1 MANRDNRKNK
11 HNRGG
16 FKSIGS
22 QVGGDLG
29 GHLSKQGK
37 TGGGTKKGGNFSF
50 GDFGKFVG
58 NFFTKPGYANTMGQV
73 TGNLNQLKEPSA
85 WKVKQFADKNIDIT
99 KMNKSFKVDIDTNRA
114 IQGIE
119 NEKVRNWLNK
129 YTPQSVKDLKI
140 NHQMYSPTKVM
151 PGDKGYNPTG
161 TGSIKLDPDTEK
173 YLEWMAGANPQGK
186 TISDYEK
193 IYAKQIAG
201 GTDLKTAMRFNP
213 AETGNFYALIDDKE
227 DKKQQTKQGDMALTK
242 NQKAVQDIFGTHL
255 GRKAATEGQDY
266 WSKQLDA
273 GGSIE
278 DVIRGIQSGS
288 EYKNRAAYKKA
299 NPNATEAQLDANISP
314 GGGKLDPNA
323 KIGNE
328 APTFAADNTWSSPL
342 MTKGNNTWTDEL
354 TNIYKDLKIGG
365 ASETGKPHYNTAAGT
380 NYGEYTVGKTH
391 DSVGKPWS
399 PGSGNT
405 GTGNTGTGNT
415 GTGTATGLTQADLDK
430 WWASIDKSAWTG
442 GGQQSSKWDDFTSFM
457 SALGPMM
464 GGGSGYGYPNMGYGG
479 YAPGGVAA
487 ANPYGNMMNFM
498 NAFKSIGGGGSGASS
513 ISSSSLTK

>member
-1 MANRDNRKNK
+1 
-11 HNRGG
+11 
-16 FKSIGS
+16 
-22 QVGGDLG
+22 
-29 GHLSKQGK
+29 
-37 TGGGTKKGGNFSF
+37 
-50 GDFGKFVG
+50 
-58 NFFTKPGYANTMGQV
+58 
-73 TGNLNQLKEPSA
+73 
-85 WKVKQFADKNIDIT
+85 
-99 KMNKSFKVDIDTNRA
+99 
-114 IQGIE
+114 
-119 NEKVRNWLNK
+119 
-129 YTPQSVKDLKI
+129 
-140 NHQMYSPTKVM
+140 
-151 PGDKGYNPTG
+151 
-161 TGSIKLDPDTEK
+161 
-173 YLEWMAGANPQGK
+173 
-186 TISDYEK
+186 
-193 IYAKQIAG
+193 
-201 GTDLKTAMRFNP
+201 
-213 AETGNFYALIDDKE
+213 
-227 DKKQQTKQGDMALTK
+227 MALTK

-255 GRKAATEGQDY
+255 GRQAATEGQDY

-323 KIGNE
+323 KIGHE

-399 PGSGNT
+399 PGGGSQTPPGQT
-405 GTGNTGTGNT
+405 P
-415 GTGTATGLTQADLDK
+415 ATGLTQADLDK
-430 WWASIDKSAWTG
+430 WWAGIDKSAWTG

-498 NAFKSIGGGGSGASS
+498 NAFKSVGGGGSGAGS